1 MSTINPRAD
10 VHIVHNTLDL
20 DQEQWQQRKKPSKE
34 VRFGY
39 LGALGHSRDV
49 KEICYSF
56 AGKQL
61 YASDLGGYP
70 AILGA
75 SHALSPLPVDQ
86 YGKLYEYFD
95 VSLVPL
101 QGGTF
106 NKCKSD
112 LKIVEA
118 GYTRTSVICSNV
130 TPYRE
135 VIENGVTGLLCST
148 PRDWKNAIESMT
160 KEKHREL
167 AGNLGKF
174 VKKHYDLD
182 AINKI
187 RTDSL
192 CL

>member
-1 MSTINPRAD
+1 MS
-10 VHIVHNTLDL
+10 
-20 DQEQWQQRKKPSKE
+20 
-34 VRFGY
+34 
-39 LGALGHSRDV
+39 
-49 KEICYSF
+49 
-56 AGKQL
+56 
-61 YASDLGGYP
+61 YP
-70 AILGA
+70 EILGA

-135 VIENGVTGLLCST
+135 VIEDGVTGMLCST
-148 PRDWKNAIESMT
+148 PRDWKNAVESMT

-174 VKKHYDLD
+174 VKKNYDLD